1 MNCREFQNALP
12 EFMDGGAV
20 AEAEGHL
27 QSCAVCAG
35 LVADLQEIAGQA
47 RLLAA
52 SHEPGQHVWARI
64 VESVELEGLAR
75 PQELV
80 PRRALWWG
88 TGQVF
93 WVVPAWAGA
102 VAALLLLAFGLNTLR
117 QAPATPAAGVAVVKP
132 AALVDDDDLKLLAA
146 VEKRSPSKR
155 ARYKAHLE
163 AVNAS
168 IRDAKRSVEQ
178 EPANELARER
188 LIEAYDQK
196 SALYEMAMARSM
208 Q

>member
-1 MNCREFQNALP
+1 MNCTELQNALP
-12 EFMDGGAV
+12 DCVDGAGA

-27 QSCAVCAG
+27 KSCVACAG
-35 LVADLQEIAGQA
+35 LLADLKEIAGQA

-52 SHEPGQHVWARI
+52 SDEPGQHVWARI
-64 VESVELEGLAR
+64 AESLELEGLGRA
-75 PQELV
+75 QALT
-80 PRRALWWG
+80 PRRSLWWG
-88 TGQVF
+88 AGQNR
-93 WVVPAWAGA
+93 WAVPVWAGA
-102 VAALLLLAFGLNTLR
+102 VAALLLLAFGVSTLR
-117 QAPATPAAGVAVVKP
+117 QAPATPSGVAVVHP
-132 AALVDDDDLKLLAA
+132 AALVDDDDMKFLAA
-146 VEKRSPSKR
+146 VEQRAPSKGA

-178 EPANELARER
+178 DPRNELARER
-188 LIEAYDQK
+188 LIQAYDQK

>member
-1 MNCREFQNALP
+1 MNCTEFQNALP
-12 EFMDGGAV
+12 DFMDGGAA

-27 QSCAVCAG
+27 KSCAACAG

-52 SHEPGQHVWARI
+52 SDEPGPHVWARI
-64 VESVELEGLAR
+64 AESAAMEGVAR
-75 PQELV
+75 AAAPA
-80 PRRALWWG
+80 PTRALWWG
-88 TGQVF
+88 AGQSR
-93 WVVPAWAGA
+93 WAVPAWAAA
-102 VAALLLLAFGLNTLR
+102 VAALLLLAFGVNTMR
-117 QAPATPAAGVAVVKP
+117 QTPANPAGGVAVVQP
-132 AALVDDDDLKLLAA
+132 AALVDDDDLKLLSV
-146 VEKRSPSKR
+146 VEKRAPSKR

-178 EPANELARER
+178 DPGNELARER
-188 LIEAYDQK
+188 LIQAYDQK